1 LERFL
6 APRVRKCLDETRIV
20 VIQGARQVGKSTLA
34 QLIAARSGFEM
45 VWSNL
50 PTTRK
55 ETEAPCAF
63 R

>member
-1 LERFL
+1 
-6 APRVRKCLDETRIV
+6 LDETRIV